1 MTALLLLA
9 LSVVF
14 SVLAGEV
21 HGLRQ
26 TVRDRFARTNAE
38 LHTIESILAVHREI
52 LDGLKSDMAAM
63 VEEDQRT
70 SESLCK
76 LWAAVCNFENKQEK
90 IAESGVIAGERESV
104 LSKAMEEG
112 IMNLMGYAAGKVG
125 TGIEVGL
132 G

>member
-14 SVLAGEV
+14 SILAGEV
-21 HGLRQ
+21 HGLHQ
-26 TVRDRFARTNAE
+26 TVRGRFARTNAE
-38 LHTIESILAVHREI
+38 LHTIEANLAVHRGI
-52 LDGLKSDMAAM
+52 LDGLETRNNMDF
-63 VEEDQRT
+63 Q
-70 SESLCK
+70 LK
-76 LWAAVCNFENKQEK
+76 LLNSMKKTLDE
-90 IAESGVIAGERESV
+90 ISGVVCQSAETVDTESR

>member
-1 MTALLLLA
+1 MTALLLLV

-14 SVLAGEV
+14 SVLAWEV

-38 LHTIESILAVHREI
+38 LHTIEANLAVHRGI
-52 LDGLKSDMAAM
+52 LDGLETRNNMDF
-63 VEEDQRT
+63 Q
-70 SESLCK
+70 LK
-76 LWAAVCNFENKQEK
+76 LLNSMKKTLDE
-90 IAESGVIAGERESV
+90 ISGVVCQSAETVDTESR

>member
-1 MTALLLLA
+1 MTALLLLV

-14 SVLAGEV
+14 SVLAWEV

-52 LDGLKSDMAAM
+52 LDGLETRNNMDS
-63 VEEDQRT
+63 Q
-70 SESLCK
+70 LK
-76 LWAAVCNFENKQEK
+76 LLNSMKGTLDE
-90 IAESGVIAGERESV
+90 ISGVVCQSAEAVDTESR

>member
-1 MTALLLLA
+1 MTALLLLV

-14 SVLAGEV
+14 SVLAWEV

-38 LHTIESILAVHREI
+38 LHTIEANLAVHRGI
-52 LDGLKSDMAAM
+52 LDGLETRNNMDS
-63 VEEDQRT
+63 Q
-70 SESLCK
+70 LK
-76 LWAAVCNFENKQEK
+76 LLNSMKGTLDE
-90 IAESGVIAGERESV
+90 ISGVVCQSAEAVDTESR

-112 IMNLMGYAAGKVG
+112 VMNLMNYAAGKAG

>member
-14 SVLAGEV
+14 SILAGEV

-26 TVRDRFARTNAE
+26 TVRDRFAWTNAE
-38 LHTIESILAVHREI
+38 LHTIEANLAVHRGI
-52 LDGLKSDMAAM
+52 LDGLETRNNMDS
-63 VEEDQRT
+63 Q
-70 SESLCK
+70 LK
-76 LWAAVCNFENKQEK
+76 LLNSMKGTLDE
-90 IAESGVIAGERESV
+90 ISGVVCQPAETVDTESR

-112 IMNLMGYAAGKVG
+112 VMNLMGYAAGKVG

>member
-21 HGLRQ
+21 NGLRQ

-38 LHTIESILAVHREI
+38 LHAIESILAEHRGI
-52 LDGLKSDMAAM
+52 LDGLETRNNMDF
-63 VEEDQRT
+63 Q
-70 SESLCK
+70 LK
-76 LWAAVCNFENKQEK
+76 LLNSMKKTLDE
-90 IAESGVIAGERESV
+90 ISGVVCQSAEAVDTESR

-112 IMNLMGYAAGKVG
+112 VMNLMNYAAGKAG

>member
-1 MTALLLLA
+1 MAALLLLA

-14 SVLAGEV
+14 SVLAWEV

-38 LHTIESILAVHREI
+38 LHTIESILAVHRGI
-52 LDGLKSDMAAM
+52 LDGLETRSNMDS
-63 VEEDQRT
+63 Q
-70 SESLCK
+70 LK
-76 LWAAVCNFENKQEK
+76 LLNSMKGTLDE
-90 IAESGVIAGERESV
+90 ISGVVCQSAETVDTESR

-125 TGIEVGL
+125 TGSEVGL

>member
-14 SVLAGEV
+14 SVLAWEV

-38 LHTIESILAVHREI
+38 LHTIEANLAVHRGI
-52 LDGLKSDMAAM
+52 LDGLETRSNMDS
-63 VEEDQRT
+63 Q
-70 SESLCK
+70 LK
-76 LWAAVCNFENKQEK
+76 LLNSMKGALDE
-90 IAESGVIAGERESV
+90 ISGVVCQSAETVDTESR

-112 IMNLMGYAAGKVG
+112 VMNLMGYAAGKAG
-125 TGIEVGL
+125 SGIEVGL

>member
-21 HGLRQ
+21 NGLRQ

-38 LHTIESILAVHREI
+38 LHTIEANLAVHRGI
-52 LDGLKSDMAAM
+52 LDGLETRNNMDF
-63 VEEDQRT
+63 Q
-70 SESLCK
+70 LK
-76 LWAAVCNFENKQEK
+76 LLNSMKKTLDE
-90 IAESGVIAGERESV
+90 ISGVVCQSAETVDTESR

-112 IMNLMGYAAGKVG
+112 VMNLMGYAAGKVG

>member
-14 SVLAGEV
+14 SILAGEV
-21 HGLRQ
+21 HGLHQ
-26 TVRDRFARTNAE
+26 TVRGRFARTNAE
-38 LHTIESILAVHREI
+38 LHTIEANLAVHRGI
-52 LDGLKSDMAAM
+52 LDGLETRNNMDF
-63 VEEDQRT
+63 Q
-70 SESLCK
+70 LK
-76 LWAAVCNFENKQEK
+76 LLNSMKKTLDE
-90 IAESGVIAGERESV
+90 ISGVVCQSAETVDTESR

-112 IMNLMGYAAGKVG
+112 VMNLMNYAAGKAG

>member
-1 MTALLLLA
+1 MTALLLLV

-14 SVLAGEV
+14 SVLAWEV

-52 LDGLKSDMAAM
+52 LDGLETRNNMDS
-63 VEEDQRT
+63 Q
-70 SESLCK
+70 LK
-76 LWAAVCNFENKQEK
+76 LLNSMKGTLDE
-90 IAESGVIAGERESV
+90 ISGVVCQSAEAVDTESR

-112 IMNLMGYAAGKVG
+112 VMNLMNYAAGKAG

>member
-14 SVLAGEV
+14 SVLAWEV
-21 HGLRQ
+21 HGLHQ

-38 LHTIESILAVHREI
+38 LHTIEANLAVHRGI
-52 LDGLKSDMAAM
+52 LDGLETRNNMDS
-63 VEEDQRT
+63 Q
-70 SESLCK
+70 LK
-76 LWAAVCNFENKQEK
+76 LLNSMKGTLDE
-90 IAESGVIAGERESV
+90 ISGVVCQPAETVDTESR

-112 IMNLMGYAAGKVG
+112 VMNLMNYAAGKAG
-125 TGIEVGL
+125 SGIEVGL

>member
-1 MTALLLLA
+1 MTALLLLV

-14 SVLAGEV
+14 SVLAWEV

-38 LHTIESILAVHREI
+38 LHTIEANLAVHRGI
-52 LDGLKSDMAAM
+52 LDGLETRSNMDS
-63 VEEDQRT
+63 Q
-70 SESLCK
+70 LK
-76 LWAAVCNFENKQEK
+76 LLNSMKGTLDE
-90 IAESGVIAGERESV
+90 ISGVVCQPAETVDTESR

-112 IMNLMGYAAGKVG
+112 VMNLMGYAAGKVG

>member
-14 SVLAGEV
+14 SVLAWEV

-38 LHTIESILAVHREI
+38 LHTIEANLAVHRGI
-52 LDGLKSDMAAM
+52 LDGLETRSNMDS
-63 VEEDQRT
+63 Q
-70 SESLCK
+70 LK
-76 LWAAVCNFENKQEK
+76 LLNSMKGTLDE
-90 IAESGVIAGERESV
+90 ISGVVCQSAATVDTESR

-112 IMNLMGYAAGKVG
+112 VMNLMGYAAGKAG
-125 TGIEVGL
+125 SGIEVGL